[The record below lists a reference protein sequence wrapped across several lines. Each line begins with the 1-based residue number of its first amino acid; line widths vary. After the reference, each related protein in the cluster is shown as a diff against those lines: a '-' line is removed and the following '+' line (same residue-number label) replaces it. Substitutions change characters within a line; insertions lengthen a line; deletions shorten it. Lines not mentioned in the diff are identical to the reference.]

1 MTALV
6 KAMDNFTPSQIGE
19 NGHSEYTW
27 SKNTREQIVQLS
39 FQLTRASSPSVV
51 ASLSERVDTILTTL
65 KTDYQ
70 SKRIPKEVYIE
81 YMSIMFKL
89 IGQTRDLVDG
99 KGEYT
104 LAYMMLGIWNKHF
117 PELARFAFSLFV
129 QGSTDS
135 ETKTVQHPYGS
146 WKDVKHMIKYMKQQK
161 TGEELVAYAIGL
173 LNDQIRQDIS
183 AEVPSLA
190 AKWAPREKSAHSE
203 LFAKLASDFFSAVC

>member
-39 FQLTRASSPSVV
+39 FQLTRTSSPVV
-51 ASLSERVDTILTTL
+51 VSSLAQRVETILSTL

-70 SKRIPKEVYIE
+70 LNRIPKEVYIE

-89 IGQTRDLVDG
+89 IGQTRDIVDG

-129 QGSTDS
+129 QSVTDS
-135 ETKTVQHPYGS
+135 ESESDTIDHPYGS
-146 WKDVKHMIKYMKQQK
+146 WKDVKHLIKYLQ
-161 TGEELVAYAIGL
+161 TSGT
-173 LNDQIRQDIS
+173 
-183 AEVPSLA
+183 
-190 AKWAPREKSAHSE
+190 RETTALDH
-203 LFAKLASDFFSAVC
+203 